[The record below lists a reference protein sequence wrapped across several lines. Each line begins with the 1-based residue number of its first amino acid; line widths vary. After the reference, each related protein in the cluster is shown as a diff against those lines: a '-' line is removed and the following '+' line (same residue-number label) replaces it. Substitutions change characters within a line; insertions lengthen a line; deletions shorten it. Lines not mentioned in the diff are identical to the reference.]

1 MLATQKG
8 CPHCQSSAQ
17 DDGASCGCGGSHSH
31 TIHLHDHDHE
41 HNHDEPQDMVK
52 LFDSLSEQT
61 SMIRDIQV
69 QIMRKALTYLAAL
82 LIGLIVV
89 VGGIVWLTK
98 SLGWW

>member
-1 MLATQKG
+1 
-8 CPHCQSSAQ
+8 
-17 DDGASCGCGGSHSH
+17 
-31 TIHLHDHDHE
+31 
-41 HNHDEPQDMVK
+41 MVK